1 MADLA
6 VLGLQFET
14 KGGEAAVRTL
24 DNVARGSREAERASD
39 GMATSQR
46 RARLAS
52 DDLAG
57 GLGRAETATAQMA
70 RSIMQAERQAIEL
83 YRQQQA
89 LAGSTRQL
97 GAAAESAAVDFASMY
112 DAHDRNFAAQYAA
125 GMDRVATST
134 KLAGFEMLY
143 FGRQLGDVATMAAM
157 GASPLMI
164 LTTQGA
170 QVAEGFAMVGQRGV
184 TLTAVFRQLAAQ
196 ALALAAAVA
205 PFAIAAAAIA
215 GPLLLWRKHL
225 DDVRQAM
232 EATGRTQAEYTDLLG
247 TASDALSQAL
257 EFTERYA
264 LESDGLS
271 RALDGV
277 LSAQSASYR
286 ETLAGIDPTD
296 RAAKSAAQRA
306 EMERL
311 LAVNILRRAAADAQ
325 ARANDAADAEREARN
340 TARFE
345 GVMAGVGRAWMGAEM
360 PGSIDPLATSDR
372 ARAEAERRLGVA
384 DKARIA
390 AEERNLA
397 LALSEQADAMAAVSL
412 AGVSA
417 ASALQS
423 YSGSSAGAARASKGA
438 TEAIDE
444 QARAYAQLV
453 EDLKT
458 PAEKELELLHWRMV
472 TLRTEFDLN
481 RISAETYREQFDR
494 LWTGKPEL
502 LSAVNAEL
510 QQMPE
515 HLRDGVDPLEDLR
528 RHFEDVEAATRGIRW
543 SIDDV
548 ARAIEE
554 KDWASVFAGLLRTLE
569 RVKELWNSG
578 QPGAKSSAVGS
589 VLGAVGGA
597 VGGTA
602 GGVISGVGSG
612 FSAFGAASAMK
623 DLPGLAGA
631 IGGLAGPIG
640 IAVAGFSILNSVLSS
655 QAAKKRAKAE
665 AEARDIE
672 NARTIAQER
681 ANKRAEL
688 ELELLRV
695 SGDELAYL
703 TKVRENELAAL
714 DSVSAAIQRQIY
726 ALEDWQKT
734 VTAAEGAVAQAQA
747 QVSQAEA
754 DLRRAYETER
764 DRLLGIMG
772 GVEDAR
778 QALEQA
784 YDRERS
790 AIEATV
796 NGVEGLIESLR
807 DFRQE
812 LDLNP
817 LAQGSLAQG
826 RGAALAQF
834 QAAGPEDAPTA
845 GRAFLD
851 ASLASARTMLD
862 FQRDRALVARAVDEM
877 SASAEAQ
884 LSDAERQLMALDKQV
899 EGLMAAND
907 NLLSVE
913 AAIRNLLTAEQA
925 AAEAQMQLAALDAQV
940 GALINLNTS
949 FMSVAQAIGALASAQ
964 QSLADAQAALLAA
977 QAAKPAEGAGGPAY
991 EAVGFEGYVQK
1002 NADLAQLFASGT
1014 GMARGRSM
1022 AEFGAYHWE
1031 RYGQA
1036 EDRFY
1041 RPFANGGAFGAGGV
1055 VMNPTAFDMGQMGEA
1070 GPEAIMPLTNVG
1082 GKLGVR
1088 AANDGTAD
1096 EVRALAAKLDRLIAV
1111 SERTERHT
1119 DEANTVLQGA
1129 ARGISPLSTEPFAA

>member
-1 MADLA
+1 MGDLA

-14 KGGEAAVRTL
+14 KGGDLAVRTM
-24 DNVARGSREAERASD
+24 DNVARGSREVERASD
-39 GMATSQR
+39 SMAASQR

-57 GLGRAETATAQMA
+57 GVGRADTATAQMA
-70 RSIMQAERQAIEL
+70 RSIMEAERQAIEL

-97 GAAAESAAVDFASMY
+97 GAAAKAAGVDLASMY

-143 FGRQLGDVATMAAM
+143 FGRQLGDVATMAALN
-157 GASPLMI
+157 ASPLTI

-170 QVAEGFAMVGQRGV
+170 QIAEGFAMVGQRGV

-271 RALDGV
+271 DALDDV

-325 ARANDAADAEREARN
+325 ARANDAADAERDARN

-360 PGSIDPLATSDR
+360 PGSVDPLATSDR

-397 LALSEQADAMAAVSL
+397 LALSEQADAMSAVSL

-423 YSGSSAGAARASKGA
+423 YTGSSAGAARASKGA

-444 QARAYAQLV
+444 QARAYAQLA

-458 PAEKELELLHWRMV
+458 PAEKELELLHSRMV

-502 LSAVNAEL
+502 VNALNVEL

-515 HLRDGVDPLEDLR
+515 HLKDAEFASHGLYAR
-528 RHFEDVEAATRGIRW
+528 FEEILDAARSMRW
-543 SIDDV
+543 TIDDV
-548 ARAIEE
+548 ARAIEDR
-554 KDWASVFAGLLRTLE
+554 DWMGVFAGLLRAIKQ
-569 RVKELWNSG
+569 VKDAWGKGGTFEG
-578 QPGAKSSAVGS
+578 KVGS
-589 VLGAVGGA
+589 VAAIGDMAGQAIGGKGGA
-597 VGGTA
+597 A
-602 GGVISGVGSG
+602 ISGIAQGAAMG
-612 FSAFGAASAMK
+612 AAFGPWGAAIGA
-623 DLPGLAGA
+623 A
-631 IGGLAGPIG
+631 IGGLGG
-640 IAVAGFSILNSVLSS
+640 ILGHDA
-655 QAAKKRAKAE
+655 QKKAAKQQQEATDIANAYAK
-665 AEARDIE
+665 
-672 NARTIAQER
+672 AQER
-681 ANKRAEL
+681 ANQQASL
-688 ELELLRV
+688 ELELLRL
-695 SGDELAYL
+695 SGDEVAYL
-703 TKVRENELAAL
+703 AKVRENELAAL
-714 DSVSAAIQRQIY
+714 DSVSAAIQRQIH
-726 ALEDWQKT
+726 ALEDWAKT
-734 VTAAEGAVAQAQA
+734 VSEAESAVA
-747 QVSQAEA
+747 QAEA

-778 QALEQA
+778 QALNEA
-784 YDRERS
+784 YQRERS
-790 AIEATV
+790 AIEATASS
-796 NGVEGLIESLR
+796 VEGLIESLR

-877 SASAEAQ
+877 SASAEMQ
-884 LSDAERQLMALDKQV
+884 LTDAEKQLIALDKQV
-899 EGLMAAND
+899 EGLLAAND

-913 AAIRNLLTAEQA
+913 QAIRNLLSAEQA

-940 GALINLNTS
+940 GALINLNSS
-949 FMSVAQAIGALASAQ
+949 FLTVAQAISNLASATDA
-964 QSLADAQAALLAA
+964 LAAA

-991 EAVGFEGYVQK
+991 EIVGAAGYVDR
-1002 NADLAQLFASGT
+1002 NADLAALFASGT
-1014 GMARGRSM
+1014 GMARGRTKE
-1022 AEFGAYHWE
+1022 EFGLYHWS
-1031 RYGQA
+1031 RYGA
-1036 EDRFY
+1036 GEDRFY
-1041 RPFANGGAFGAGGV
+1041 RPFAAGGAFGGGMV
-1055 VMNPTAFDMGQMGEA
+1055 SGPTAFPMGMMGEA
-1070 GPEAIMPLTNVG
+1070 GPEAIMPLANVG
-1082 GKLGVR
+1082 GRLGVV
-1088 AANDGTAD
+1088 AANDGLKE
-1096 EVRALAAKLDRLIAV
+1096 EVRALRQEMARMAAA
-1111 SERTERHT
+1111 SEQT
-1119 DEANTVLQGA
+1119 AKNTGDAKDVLEGA
-1129 ARGISPLSTEPFAA
+1129 ARGQLSITTEAAA